1 MTPDLNVLANLGIMV
16 LSGIF
21 MGRLMKH
28 LRLPNVTGYLIAGL
42 LLVLLQLPHPA
53 AAEDS
58 DTAKDLVDCIIN
70 NENRQI

>member
-42 LLVLLQLPHPA
+42 LLGPYFLPA
-53 AAEDS
+53 
-58 DTAKDLVDCIIN
+58 
-70 NENRQI
+70 